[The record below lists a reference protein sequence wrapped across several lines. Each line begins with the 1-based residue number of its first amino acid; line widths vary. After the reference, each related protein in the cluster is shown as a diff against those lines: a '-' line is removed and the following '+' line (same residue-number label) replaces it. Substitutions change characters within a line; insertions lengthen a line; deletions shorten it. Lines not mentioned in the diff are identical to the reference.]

1 MAKKRIDVVDD
12 GNKLKWPEGIE
23 RTFIKMRKAQSSW
36 KKTRKEYFDA
46 LVDELGRLDATSILI
61 SRSPDERLDPGV
73 AVWFSLKKE
82 DFSWQQTLGLDNPAP
97 TMAEIDEVFRDR
109 ARKCHPD
116 APGGGDPSLFKKL
129 NEARMQAKAWI
140 TGTHNQ
146 RHEYVMAIDQYNEAR
161 LNLCA
166 LRLAFSYIRGLE
178 RVGAP
183 AILKQTLGAFKAQLT
198 GGSSDVTAEKSS

>member
-1 MAKKRIDVVDD
+1 MKKKLDVVEDA
-12 GNKLKWPEGIE
+12 NKLKWPDGIE
-23 RTFIKMRKAQSSW
+23 RTRIKERKLQSSW
-36 KKTRKEYFDA
+36 KKSRVEYFKA
-46 LVDELGRLDATSILI
+46 LVDELTRMDATSILI

-116 APGGGDPSLFKKL
+116 SAGGGDPALFKKL
-129 NEARMQAKAWI
+129 NEARIQAKAWI
-140 TGTHNQ
+140 TGTHSN
-146 RHEYVMAIDQYNEAR
+146 RHEYVMAIDQYNEPR
-161 LNLCA
+161 LNMCA

-183 AILKQTLGAFKAQLT
+183 AILTQTLGAFRAKLT
-198 GGSSDVTAEKSS
+198 GGSSDEHSA